1 MLENVVYYKKV
12 CILVLKFYFKDFEMC
27 KSKVFY
33 IYFVLYGYE
42 CNVNVLG
49 YINLLKV
56 FCFVNCLK
64 LFIYIYFFLC

>member
-1 MLENVVYYKKV
+1 MLENVVCYKKV
-12 CILVLKFYFKDFEMC
+12 CILVLKFYIKDFKMC

-33 IYFVLYGYE
+33 IYFVLYGYG
-42 CNVNVLG
+42 CNVNVWG

-64 LFIYIYFFLC
+64 LFCFIFLM